1 MNERQPADISF
12 RLEGTGIVVDVQLR
26 RSGPRWVVTAD
37 VAGRQIVAIGM
48 TPREA
53 LRICFDPLGHTRATA
68 LMADLGLLEPSVALL
83 RMDAATVA

>member
-1 MNERQPADISF
+1 MNEREPNAIHF
-12 RLEGTGIVVDVQLR
+12 RLESLATVVDVQLR

-37 VAGRQIVAIGM
+37 VGGRQIVAIGM
-48 TPREA
+48 SPRDA
-53 LRICFDPLGHTRATA
+53 MRVCFEPLGQTRATA

>member
-1 MNERQPADISF
+1 MNERETDAIHF
-12 RLEGTGIVVDVQLR
+12 RLESLATVVDVQLR

-48 TPREA
+48 SPREA
-53 LRICFDPLGHTRATA
+53 MRVCFEPLGQTRATA

>member
-1 MNERQPADISF
+1 MNEREPDAIHF
-12 RLEGTGIVVDVQLR
+12 RLESLATVVDVNLR

-37 VAGRQIVAIGM
+37 VGGRQIVAIGM
-48 TPREA
+48 SPREA
-53 LRICFDPLGHTRATA
+53 MRVCFERLGQTRATA